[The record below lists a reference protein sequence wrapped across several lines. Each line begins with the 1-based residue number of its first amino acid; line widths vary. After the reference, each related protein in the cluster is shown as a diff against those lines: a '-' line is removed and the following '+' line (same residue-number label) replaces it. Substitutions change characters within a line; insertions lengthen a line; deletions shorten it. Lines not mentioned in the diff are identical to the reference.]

1 MNAEEYKQ
9 IEIAFIAKYAHHWI
23 ATEFQKDLK
32 EVSIAYHQAKS
43 KEGAGEKYGKLWSD
57 EDGHDYI
64 IPESMWEEFCEFVD
78 HLTGVGCQGETSDAY
93 YYALGEFEK
102 LYGGYM
108 IDGDERDYRIVL
120 PPRLAAFGKEDKR

>member
-1 MNAEEYKQ
+1 MNAKEIKEIINTWEDNQGLILSNQDKTILAES
-9 IEIAFIAKYAHHWI
+9 IE
-23 ATEFQKDLK
+23 
-32 EVSIAYHQAKS
+32 AKS
-43 KEGAGEKYGKLWSD
+43 KEEAGERYGKLWSD

>member
-1 MNAEEYKQ
+1 MNAKEIKEIINTWEDNQGLILSNQDKTILAES
-9 IEIAFIAKYAHHWI
+9 IE
-23 ATEFQKDLK
+23 
-32 EVSIAYHQAKS
+32 AKS
-43 KEGAGEKYGKLWSD
+43 KEEAGERYGKLWSD

-120 PPRLAAFGKEDKR
+120 PPRLAAFGKEEER